1 MTLDNIEKYSDLNSM
16 KREIQVLHNYIDS
29 MIKCMNDRPDE
40 SGAIAEGVVRNIVS
54 MGMTKELLKFADG
67 YQKYVDKIW
76 EDIGYIRDEDGMLV
90 PSTEN
95 NWEMT

>member
-16 KREIQVLHNYIDS
+16 KREIQVLHDYIDS
-29 MIKCMNDRPDE
+29 MIQRMDDRPNE
-40 SGAIAEGVVRNIVS
+40 SGAIAEGVLRDIVS

-67 YQKYVDKIW
+67 YQKHVDKIW